1 MTTQRPTPVP
11 GTAAAA
17 VSNQGGLR
25 TRVRSLGEPVA
36 LFFGRLGLTPNALT
50 IIGFLITVVG
60 AVLAAAGLWLL
71 AGVVVFLGGAFDL
84 FDGALARATGKASK
98 VGAFLDS
105 VFDRWGESVVY
116 IGIVIGCLN
125 AGFLLGAGLAA
136 TAMSEA
142 FLVSYTRAR
151 AESLGLS
158 TGKGIAAVGLAPRE
172 IRLVILS
179 LGLLIAGIAG
189 GVQGAQLNLTTL
201 GLLDRAPTDSTG
213 AQVLAAA
220 LGLIAILATIT
231 VIQRII
237 HVTKQAAT
245 SDGK

>member
-1 MTTQRPTPVP
+1 MTAPLP
-11 GTAAAA
+11 GTAAPA
-17 VSNQGGLR
+17 SPSQGGFR
-25 TRVRSLGEPVA
+25 ARIRNLGEPVA

-50 IIGFLITVVG
+50 LLGFLITIVG

-71 AGVVVFLGGAFDL
+71 AGIVVFLGGAFDM

-125 AGFLLGAGLAA
+125 AAFSLGAGLAA
-136 TAMSEA
+136 VAMSEA

-158 TGKGIAAVGLAPRE
+158 TGKGMAAVGLAPRE
-172 IRLVILS
+172 VRLVLLS
-179 LGLLIAGIAG
+179 LGLLIAGLAG
-189 GVQGAQLNLTTL
+189 
-201 GLLDRAPTDSTG
+201 APQAS
-213 AQVLAAA
+213 QVLAVA

>member
-1 MTTQRPTPVP
+1 MTTPLP
-11 GTAAAA
+11 GTAART
-17 VSNQGGLR
+17 QGLR
-25 TRVRSLGEPVA
+25 TRVRQLGEPVA

-50 IIGFLITVVG
+50 VLGFLITVAG
-60 AVLAAAGLWLL
+60 AALATAGLWLA
-71 AGVVVFLGGAFDL
+71 AGIVVFLGGAFDL

-116 IGIVIGCLN
+116 VGIVIGCLN
-125 AGFLLGAGLAA
+125 AAFPLGAALAA
-136 TAMSEA
+136 IAMSEA

-158 TGKGIAAVGLAPRE
+158 TGSGLAAVGLAPRE
-172 IRLVILS
+172 VRLVILS
-179 LGLLIAGIAG
+179 LGLLVAGLAG
-189 GVQGAQLNLTTL
+189 GVQGAQLDLNVL
-201 GLLDRAPTDSTG
+201 GLYRAPVDSTG

-220 LGLIAILATIT
+220 LGLIAVLATIT

-237 HVTKQAAT
+237 HVTQQAAA
-245 SDGK
+245 SGGK